1 MPPKRP
7 PCANPLFL
15 KIIEDLRDA
24 QEPESYRYMAYNK
37 AAWSMKRY
45 AEVLHRPEDALEVP
59 HVGPR
64 VVEELKARVAYSS
77 SSPQGKRF
85 AKPEKAP
92 GRPKKSKPSAKIL
105 AVPSAPIAS
114 SVSSLAP
121 VQNLD
126 QPSLTKGD
134 IFPFCYLSYDNN
146 QNEIQVEYRRAA
158 HVEIDLTSGPGLF
171 IEFPRS
177 CQHPVL
183 TEIISKMP
191 QPKRTIGYLPMDIAD
206 LHFAKSTLPFDWI
219 SHIPAPLPTI
229 SEPSAVE
236 RPVADILAAENAQML
251 KKRKSGGLDPSRQQ
265 STAGSWT
272 ISTSEST
279 GNAIRRAQMMP
290 PPSTVPRAPQ
300 QSIASSN
307 KSATRRTDSA
317 PADTQR
323 TNRARPRLSHAI
335 PLPTVEMD
343 IDIED
348 PYASTD
354 RFELEAFDPVVIQSH
369 EYDVVLVLDNREIK
383 SGRDRSGIADGLRR
397 QGVVVAQRSLNIG
410 DLCWIAKRK
419 PQYCNNSEYD
429 EIVLDCILER
439 KRLDDLVQS
448 IKDNR
453 FHDQKFRLHNTAI
466 TKVYYLVE
474 EYKLTERGW
483 EEQDKSTY
491 ELAIDTVLSQTAIAD
506 KFQVKETRSIND
518 TIDFYV
524 SLNRQ
529 VVSMYKNKDLHVVPS
544 RLVKRYSYLMFQ
556 KMLRRKFPGR
566 SYLLAYTTFHDLNHK
581 SGFITVRET
590 WAKMLLCINGVS
602 AEKAGVL
609 IQRFPTPQSL
619 YRACKQAEQQQKEDD
634 EDERVAKAR
643 GKKPRRKQDVFIA
656 KEFLK
661 DLGGNSER
669 KIGPALST
677 RIFDSMMQ

>member
-15 KIIEDLRDA
+15 KIIEELRDA

-45 AEVLHRPEDALEVP
+45 AEVLHRPEDALKVP

-64 VVEELKARVAYSS
+64 VVEKLKARMAYSS

-121 VQNLD
+121 AQNLD

-251 KKRKSGGLDPSRQQ
+251 KKRKGGGIDPSRQQ

-300 QSIASSN
+300 QSIASSS

-317 PADTQR
+317 PADTRR
-323 TNRARPRLSHAI
+323 TNRVRPRLSHAI

-354 RFELEAFDPVVIQSH
+354 RFEMEAFDPVVIQSH

-383 SGRDRSGIADGLRR
+383 SGGDRSGIADGLRR
-397 QGVVVAQRSLNIG
+397 QGVVVIQRSLNIG

-429 EIVLDCILER
+429 EIGLDCILER

-474 EYKLTERGW
+474 EYKLSRVT
-483 EEQDKSTY
+483 EQDKSTY

-566 SYLLAYTTFHDLNHK
+566 SYLLAYATFHDLNHK

-661 DLGGNSER
+661 DPGGNSER

>member
-15 KIIEDLRDA
+15 KMIEDLRDA
-24 QEPESYRYMAYNK
+24 QEPESRRYMAYNK
-37 AAWSMKRY
+37 AAWSMKGY
-45 AEVLHRPEDALEVP
+45 AEVLHRPEDALKVP

-64 VVEELKARVAYSS
+64 VVEELKARTASSS
-77 SSPQGKRF
+77 SSPQRKSL
-85 AKPEKAP
+85 AKHEKAP
-92 GRPKKSKPSAKIL
+92 GRPKKSKLSAKIL
-105 AVPSAPIAS
+105 AVPSAPNTS

-121 VQNLD
+121 AQNLG

-134 IFPFCYLSYDNN
+134 IFSFCYLN
-146 QNEIQVEYRRAA
+146 QNEIQVEHRRAA

-183 TEIISKMP
+183 TEIMSKMP
-191 QPKRTIGYLPMDIAD
+191 QPKRTIGYLPMDIAIAD
-206 LHFAKSTLPFDWI
+206 LHFAKSTLPFNWI
-219 SHIPAPLPTI
+219 SHIPAPLRPTI
-229 SEPSAVE
+229 SEPSAVK
-236 RPVADILAAENAQML
+236 RPVVVDILAVENAQML
-251 KKRKSGGLDPSRQQ
+251 KKRKDGGLDPSRQQ

-272 ISTSEST
+272 ISISEST

-290 PPSTVPRAPQ
+290 PPSTVPRVPQ
-300 QSIASSN
+300 QSIASSS
-307 KSATRRTDSA
+307 KLATRRTDSA

-323 TNRARPRLSHAI
+323 TKRARPRLSHAI

-348 PYASTD
+348 SYASTD
-354 RFELEAFDPVVIQSH
+354 RFELEAFDPVVIRSH

-383 SGRDRSGIADGLRR
+383 SGRDRSGIADGIRR
-397 QGVVVAQRSLNIG
+397 QGVVVARRSLNIG

-474 EYKLTERGW
+474 EYKLSR
-483 EEQDKSTY
+483 EQDKSTF

-544 RLVKRYSYLMFQ
+544 QLVKRYSYLMFQ
-556 KMLRRKFPGR
+556 KMLRRKFPER

-590 WAKMLLCINGVS
+590 WARMLLCINGVS
-602 AEKAGVL
+602 TEKAGVL

-643 GKKPRRKQDVFIA
+643 GEKPRRKQDIFIA

-661 DLGGNSER
+661 DFGGNSER